1 MELTGLKRLKQLLV
15 DSEFYKTRGHA
26 VLACLSVFYL
36 TIMYVAGVNVNLSI
50 FADLTIAAGMLVI
63 IPQIKLTNVESSNKL
78 ARNIFGYIFLS
89 IVVFVAVGDSHGF
102 LKLPGESKAEFF
114 TIISHIM
121 MVLFGAS
128 KIEVSRRAI
137 EGVKDAF
144 NWRRGFGSMSTGF
157 NEGYDIDDG
166 TPENTDKKEAERVL
180 KNEVSKIR
188 QPNHRNNIL
197 AAMQSYRGLCE
208 VEGEG
213 NNKKLISLAKKAGFS
228 WYTNDDVPWC
238 AVMMNIALMI
248 AGVPGTKS
256 ASAKSFLKW
265 GRPVN
270 LKEARENVGQVI
282 AIFHRGDSSR
292 DSAGHVTVV
301 ESISTDGKMIVGIGG
316 NQSDCVKSSKMRID
330 TWRFI
335 GFRIP

>member
-1 MELTGLKRLKQLLV
+1 MLTGLRKLKQLLV
-15 DSEFYKTRGHA
+15 DSEFYKARGHA

-36 TIMYVAGVNVNLSI
+36 TIVYIAGVNVNLSI
-50 FADLTIAAGMLVI
+50 FADLTIATGMLVI

-89 IVVFVAVGDSHGF
+89 ITIFVALGDSHGF

-128 KIEVSRRAI
+128 KIEVSRQAI

-144 NWRRGFGSMSTGF
+144 NWRRGFGSMSSGF
-157 NEGYDIDDG
+157 TEGYDVNDG
-166 TPENTDKKEAERVL
+166 TPENVDKQEAETVL
-180 KNEVSKIR
+180 KQEVSKLR
-188 QPNHRNNIL
+188 SPAHRNNIL
-197 AAMQSYRGLCE
+197 AAMQSYRGMCE

-213 NNKKLISLAKKAGFS
+213 SNKKLISLAKKAGFS
-228 WYTNDDVPWC
+228 WYTDDAVPWC

-248 AGVPGTKS
+248 AGIKGTNS
-256 ASAKSFLKW
+256 ARAKDFLKW

-270 LKEARENVGQVI
+270 LKEARENIGQVI
-282 AIFHRGDSSR
+282 AVFHRGNSSK

-301 ESISTDGKMIVGIGG
+301 ESISADGKTIIGIGG
-316 NQSDCVKSSKMRID
+316 NQSDCVKSSKMPIND
-330 TWRFI
+330 WRFI